1 MKAMIGVGRGI
12 DQRRGNVGREVGVV
26 AQVQSRTLWFS
37 LHESL
42 ALVRQVNDKSRSAPQ
57 DLLNP
62 VSH

>member
-1 MKAMIGVGRGI
+1 
-12 DQRRGNVGREVGVV
+12 
-26 AQVQSRTLWFS
+26 